1 MQVDTAVRKMRNREI
16 SSKYK
21 TATTGPPP
29 PPTVPPLGGRR
40 NPSPLRQCSPSR
52 QSSPVKKRSSTSS
65 FSTAVGSDAPLR
77 HPSPNLGRSSSNV
90 SEAPKRAL
98 SAERRRPWP
107 AVTGS
112 DSKMA
117 STSSTVDGLASS
129 KARTQSRGSELWPPM
144 ASSKPA
150 TESSGISSNGSRSE
164 GRDKDSS
171 QASDHTLKPAGNG
184 VHRAADSVAGPS
196 PQRKGSPVRRQS
208 TDQAENARPTENSH
222 AKPDQQRW
230 PGMSTGKVFGGA
242 MSRSMDLSADR
253 ERPLT
258 RSASMLVQGRPGT
271 PSSRHARSTV
281 SRSFNR
287 SVNEG
292 PSAPSSQA
300 IPRRNPTPT
309 RGRTGTDSGA
319 RETVANSTGDGAQS
333 SSQPS
338 ATGEHSAHSRRLS
351 QESVASVDMLA
362 VPFENM
368 SDTES
373 VSSGGSGPGVRGP
386 GRGTTVPAR
395 VWQDMSN
402 RLRRFSEGDP
412 MRASDTDLPAVV
424 APVKTVRRNK
434 IMPVGSHQSAAS
446 MLMNGGMNSS
456 MNGSMTS
463 AWALSPGRVSGNHA
477 FSNSQPPSS
486 PQHSKGSSPLRGLPS
501 PQRSRPAHGVAAAMA
516 GTARTLGGTMLNFGI
531 DGRSRGKKAMTQQE
545 EAQLLRIL
553 HNRWLQWRFVNARAD
568 SVMSSQKASAEV
580 HIFELYLYAPCSSYY
595 SHFD

>member
-1 MQVDTAVRKMRNREI
+1 MRNREI

-21 TATTGPPP
+21 TATTAPA
-29 PPTVPPLGGRR
+29 PPTAPLGGRR
-40 NPSPLRQCSPSR
+40 NPSPLRQSSPSR

-65 FSTAVGSDAPLR
+65 FSTAVASDVPLR

-107 AVTGS
+107 AVTAA

-144 ASSKPA
+144 ASSKQA

-184 VHRAADSVAGPS
+184 VHRAADSVAGS

-281 SRSFNR
+281 SRSINR

-292 PSAPSSQA
+292 PSAPSTQGM
-300 IPRRNPTPT
+300 PRRNPTPT
-309 RGRTGTDSGA
+309 RGRTGTETGA

-351 QESVASVDMLA
+351 QESVANVDMLA
-362 VPFENM
+362 APFDNM

-412 MRASDTDLPAVV
+412 LRASDTDLPAVV
-424 APVKTVRRNK
+424 APVKTVRRTK

-446 MLMNGGMNSS
+446 MLMNGSMNSS
-456 MNGSMTS
+456 MNGNMTS
-463 AWALSPGRVSGNHA
+463 AWALSPGRVSSNHGL
-477 FSNSQPPSS
+477 SNSQPPSS
-486 PQHSKGSSPLRGLPS
+486 PQHSKASSPFRGLPS
-501 PQRSRPAHGVAAAMA
+501 PQRSRPAHGAAIAMA
-516 GTARTLGGTMLNFGI
+516 GTARTLGGAMLNFGI

-568 SVMSSQKASAEV
+568 SVMAAQKASAEV
-580 HIFELYLYAPCSSYY
+580 HILELCISATLQLLFYLFCLISYL
-595 SHFD
+595 